1 MVIHVTPEIEAD
13 IRQRVESGEY
23 ADESDVL
30 RKALRTLEARERRI
44 QEIRASIEEGMA
56 AFERGEFVELTP
68 EVMDEIDR
76 EVDEMVRIGA
86 LPKPDVCP

>member
-23 ADESDVL
+23 ADESEVL
-30 RKALRTLEARERRI
+30 REALRMLNVRERRV
-44 QEIRASIEEGMA
+44 QEIRASIEEGLA
-56 AFERGEFVELTP
+56 ELERGEGIELTP
-68 EVMDEIDR
+68 EVMEEISR
-76 EVDEMVRIGA
+76 EADKLIRLGV

>member
-23 ADESDVL
+23 ADESEVL
-30 RKALRTLEARERRI
+30 REALRMLNVRERRV
-44 QEIRASIEEGMA
+44 QEIRASIEEGLA
-56 AFERGEFVELTP
+56 ELERGEGIELTP
-68 EVMDEIDR
+68 EVMEEISREADELIR
-76 EVDEMVRIGA
+76 LGV

>member
-1 MVIHVTPEIEAD
+1 MIHVTPEIEAD

-30 RKALRTLEARERRI
+30 RMALRELQIREKRI
-44 QEIRASIEEGMA
+44 REIRASIEKGM
-56 AFERGEFVELTP
+56 EEIDRGGGYELTP
-68 EVMDEIDR
+68 ELMEEIGR
-76 EVDEMVRIGA
+76 EADEMVRLGR